1 MNTSGGAK
9 MTKVSQNEI
18 SESIVSF
25 KRPLTPLGLNGRK
38 VVAKRYS
45 LKDAKGNSLEEWSDI
60 VARVVAHVST
70 AETDPAQRDLFYN
83 VMSDIMNAREFIPN
97 TPCLVNAG
105 KPNGQLAAC
114 FVLDVPDSI
123 AGIMKTAT

>member
-1 MNTSGGAK
+1 
-9 MTKVSQNEI
+9 MTKVSEQKIGGYEI
-18 SESIVSF
+18 GT
-25 KRPLTPLGLNGRK
+25 RQATPPGLNSRK

-45 LKDAKGNSLEEWSDI
+45 LKDAKGNSLEEWQDI
-60 VARVVAHVST
+60 VARVVAHVAC

-105 KPNGQLAAC
+105 KRLSLRAHRYPA
-114 FVLDVPDSI
+114 VP
-123 AGIMKTAT
+123 AR

>member
-1 MNTSGGAK
+1 MNIASGTK
-9 MTKVSQNEI
+9 MTKVSQKGTNEVKPAFDREI
-18 SESIVSF
+18 SL
-25 KRPLTPLGLNGRK
+25 PGLNARR

-45 LKDAKGNSLEEWSDI
+45 LKDARGNSLEEWSDI

-70 AETDPAQRDLFYN
+70 GETDPVERDNFFN
-83 VMSDIMNAREFIPN
+83 AMTDIMLAREFIPN

-114 FVLDVPDSI
+114 FVLDVPDS
-123 AGIMKTAT
+123 